1 MTWRRRTRR
10 KSSWASEVGKPVSRR
25 GGTAIQGN
33 APSVG
38 VDRLA
43 PHRSGGGKQVESG
56 SIAAPGTTTGAA
68 GSAAGEKGLKSN
80 AIGYASNVVIGV
92 ASTAPGYSLAATL
105 GFIVA
110 VPGVGLSAP
119 AVLIVSFIPMLF
131 IAFAYSYMN
140 RADPDCGTTFAWVTR
155 ALGPQLGW
163 LGGWAIIAADIIVMA
178 SLAQIAGIY
187 SFLLFGWQSAA
198 DTTWA
203 VTLVGVAWIAIMTWI
218 CVIGIE
224 LNATTQKWLLTAEIL
239 TLALFAVVA
248 LVKVAFTDVPTEVPV
263 SLQWLNPFHI
273 SSFNALID
281 GVLLGIFIYWG
292 WDSGVA
298 VNEES
303 QDRHTGPGKA
313 AVMST
318 ILLVLIYVVVSFAA
332 QAYGGEKLLT
342 DNADDVLSVLGT
354 KVFGSPLDKL
364 LIIAVLSSAAASTQT
379 TILPTART
387 SRSMARWGALPKV
400 FGNVSPRYQTPTVS
414 TIAMGVVSIIWYI
427 AVNELSQNVLGDSVT
442 AIGFMIAFYYG
453 ITGLACIVY
462 YRRAITRSVK
472 NFVVAGLLPLLG
484 FLSLAFVFVR
494 AYIDYGTKGYAQDY
508 NYTKPWHGIEI
519 PILIGIGGL
528 VLGIVLM
535 FIWWAANREFF
546 RRKLEVAK
554 PTALEEPPVQ
564 TAVAME

>member
-1 MTWRRRTRR
+1 
-10 KSSWASEVGKPVSRR
+10 
-25 GGTAIQGN
+25 
-33 APSVG
+33 
-38 VDRLA
+38 
-43 PHRSGGGKQVESG
+43 VESG
-56 SIAAPGTTTGAA
+56 SIAAGRAATEAA
-68 GSAAGEKGLKSN
+68 GSAPGDKGLKSN

-198 DTTWA
+198 DTAWA
-203 VTLVGVAWIAIMTWI
+203 VTLVGVVWIALMTWI

-224 LNATTQKWLLTAEIL
+224 LNATTQKWLLGAEIL

-303 QDRHTGPGKA
+303 EDRHTGPGRA

-318 ILLVLIYVVVSFAA
+318 ILLVLIYVIVSFAA
-332 QAYGGEKLLT
+332 QAYGGEKLLV
-342 DNADDVLSVLGT
+342 DNQDDVLSVLGN

-387 SRSMARWGALPKV
+387 SLSMARWGALPKT
-400 FGNVSPRYQTPTVS
+400 FGTVSPRWQTPTVS
-414 TIAMGVVSIIWYI
+414 TIVMGVVSIVWYI
-427 AVNELSQNVLGDSVT
+427 AVNQLSQNVLGDSVT

-462 YRRAITRSVK
+462 YRRAITRSAK
-472 NFVVAGLLPLLG
+472 NFVVAGLMPLLG
-484 FLSLAFVFVR
+484 FLSLTFVFVR

-528 VLGIVLM
+528 LLGVVLM
-535 FIWWAANREFF
+535 LIWWAGNRGFF
-546 RRKLEVAK
+546 RRKLEVAT

>member
-1 MTWRRRTRR
+1 VE
-10 KSSWASEVGKPVSRR
+10 SASIAPER
-25 GGTAIQGN
+25 GGA
-33 APSVG
+33 
-38 VDRLA
+38 
-43 PHRSGGGKQVESG
+43 
-56 SIAAPGTTTGAA
+56 AAPPD
-68 GSAAGEKGLKSN
+68 GSEPGGKGLKSG
-80 AIGYASNVVIGV
+80 AIGYVSNIVIGV

-110 VPGVGLSAP
+110 VPGIGLGAP
-119 AVLIVSFIPMLF
+119 AVLLVSFLPMLF

-155 ALGPQLGW
+155 GLGPQLGW
-163 LGGWAIIAADIIVMA
+163 VAGWAIVAADIIVMA

-198 DTTWA
+198 DSTVA
-203 VTLVGVAWIAIMTWI
+203 VTVVGVAWIALMTYI

-224 LNATTQKWLLTAEIL
+224 LNAKTQRWLLTAEIL

-248 LVKVAFTDVPTEVPV
+248 LVKVYVDSPAGSVDP
-263 SLQWLNPFHI
+263 SLTWLNPFHI
-273 SSFNALID
+273 SSFNAMID

-303 QDRHTGPGKA
+303 EDSATGPGKA
-313 AVMST
+313 AVVST

-387 SRSMARWGALPKV
+387 TLSMARWRALPKA
-400 FGNVSPRYQTPTVS
+400 FGQVSPRHQTPTVS
-414 TIAMGVVSIIWYI
+414 TIAMGAVS
-427 AVNELSQNVLGDSVT
+427 AVWFLGINLLSQNVLGDSVT
-442 AIGFMIAFYYG
+442 AIGFLIAFYYG

-462 YRRAITRSVK
+462 YRHAITRNAK
-472 NFVVAGLLPLLG
+472 AFFFAGVLPLLG
-484 FLSLAFVFVR
+484 FVTLAYVFVR
-494 AYIDYGTKGYAQDY
+494 AYVDYGTKGYAQDY
-508 NYTKPWHGIEI
+508 NYSPPWLGIEV
-519 PILIGIGGL
+519 PIWIGIGSL
-528 VLGIVLM
+528 VLGFVLM
-535 FIWWAANREFF
+535 VIAWASDKHGFF
-546 RRKLEVAK
+546 GRRPETA
-554 PTALEEPPVQ
+554 PADALERPPVT
-564 TAVAME
+564 TAIAPE

>member
-1 MTWRRRTRR
+1 
-10 KSSWASEVGKPVSRR
+10 
-25 GGTAIQGN
+25 
-33 APSVG
+33 
-38 VDRLA
+38 
-43 PHRSGGGKQVESG
+43 VESG
-56 SIAAPGTTTGAA
+56 SIAAPLPA
-68 GSAAGEKGLKSN
+68 GDDAPHASAHGEKGLKSD
-80 AIGYASNVVIGV
+80 AIGYVSNIVIGV

-119 AVLIVSFIPMLF
+119 AVLIVSFIPMLC

-140 RADPDCGTTFAWVTR
+140 RADPDCGTSFAWVTR
-155 ALGPQLGW
+155 AMGPQAGW
-163 LGGWAIIAADIIVMA
+163 LAGWAIIAADIIVMA

-187 SFLLFGWQSAA
+187 SFLLVGWQSAA
-198 DTTWA
+198 DTSWA
-203 VTLVGVAWIAIMTWI
+203 VTLVGVVWIAIMTWI

-224 LNATTQKWLLTAEIL
+224 LNAATQRWLLTAEIL

-248 LVKVAFTDVPTEVPV
+248 LIKVGFTDVPTAPGV
-263 SLQWLNPFHI
+263 SLSWLNPFHI
-273 SSFNALID
+273 SSFNALVD

-318 ILLVLIYVVVSFAA
+318 ILLVLIYVIVSFAA
-332 QAYGGEKLLT
+332 QAYGGEKLLV
-342 DNADDVLSVLGT
+342 DNADDVLSVLGSQ
-354 KVFGSPLDKL
+354 VFGSPLDKL

-387 SRSMARWGALPKV
+387 SLSMARWGALPKA
-400 FGNVSPRYQTPTVS
+400 FGNVSPRFQTPTVS
-414 TIAMGVVSIIWYI
+414 TISMGVVSIIWYI

-453 ITGLACIVY
+453 ITGLACAWY
-462 YRRAITRSVK
+462 YRKALFRSGR
-472 NFVVAGLLPLLG
+472 NFVLAGLLPLAG
-484 FLSLAFVFVR
+484 FAMLAFVFVR
-494 AYIDYGTKGYAQDY
+494 AYIDYGTKGYAEDY

-528 VLGIVLM
+528 LLGVVLM
-535 FIWWAANREFF
+535 VFCWFAYPRFF
-546 RRKLEVAK
+546 KRRSEVAR
-554 PTALEEPPVQ
+554 PTALEDPPVQ

>member
-1 MTWRRRTRR
+1 
-10 KSSWASEVGKPVSRR
+10 
-25 GGTAIQGN
+25 
-33 APSVG
+33 
-38 VDRLA
+38 
-43 PHRSGGGKQVESG
+43 VESG
-56 SIAAPGTTTGAA
+56 SFVETPGPGVDRPQ
-68 GSAAGEKGLKSN
+68 GSGHGEKGLKAN
-80 AIGYASNVVIGV
+80 AIGYASNIVIGV

-119 AVLIVSFIPMLF
+119 AVLLVSFIPMLF

-140 RADPDCGTTFAWVTR
+140 RADPDCGTTFAWTTR

-239 TLALFAVVA
+239 TLALFSVVA
-248 LVKVAFTDVPTEVPV
+248 LIKVGVTDVPTEVAPT
-263 SLQWLNPFHI
+263 LQWLNPFHI

-342 DNADDVLSVLGT
+342 DNADDVLSVLGN
-354 KVFGSPLDKL
+354 KVFGSPLDKI

-387 SRSMARWGALPKV
+387 SLSMARWGAIPKT
-400 FGNVSPRYQTPTVS
+400 FGTVSPRYMTPTVS
-414 TIAMGVVSIIWYI
+414 TISMGVVSIIWYI
-427 AVNELSQNVLGDSVT
+427 AVNQLSQNVLGDSVT

-462 YRRAITRSVK
+462 YRKAITRSAK
-472 NFVVAGLLPLLG
+472 NFVLAGLFPLIG
-484 FLSLAFVFVR
+484 FAMLTFVFVR

-508 NYTKPWHGIEI
+508 NYTPPWHGIEI

-528 VLGIVLM
+528 LLGVVLM
-535 FIWWAANREFF
+535 FIAWAYHRDFF
-546 RRKLEVAK
+546 RRKLEVAR
-554 PTALEEPPVQ
+554 PTALEEAPAE

>member
-1 MTWRRRTRR
+1 MNN
-10 KSSWASEVGKPVSRR
+10 G
-25 GGTAIQGN
+25 
-33 APSVG
+33 
-38 VDRLA
+38 L
-43 PHRSGGGKQVESG
+43 
-56 SIAAPGTTTGAA
+56 
-68 GSAAGEKGLKSN
+68 GSAAGDKGLKTG
-80 AIGYASNVVIGV
+80 AIGYVSNIVIGV

-119 AVLIVSFIPMLF
+119 AVLLVSFLPMLC

-140 RADPDCGTTFAWVTR
+140 RADPDCGTSFAWVTR

-163 LGGWAIIAADIIVMA
+163 LSGWAIIAADIIVMA

-187 SFLLFGWQSAA
+187 SFLLVGWQSAA
-198 DTTWA
+198 DTAWA
-203 VTLVGVAWIAIMTWI
+203 VTAVGVVWIAIMTWI

-224 LNATTQKWLLTAEIL
+224 LNAATQRWLLSAEIV

-248 LVKVAFTDVPTEVPV
+248 LVKVAVTDVPTEAAP
-263 SLQWLNPFHI
+263 SLDWLNPFHV
-273 SSFNALID
+273 SSFRALVD

-303 QDRHTGPGKA
+303 EDSHTGPGRA
-313 AVMST
+313 AVIST

-332 QAYGGEKLLT
+332 QAYGGEKLLI
-342 DNADDVLSVLGT
+342 DNSDDVLSVLGSQ
-354 KVFGSPLDKL
+354 VFGSPLDKL

-387 SRSMARWGALPKV
+387 SLSMARWGAIPKT
-400 FGNVSPRYQTPTVS
+400 FGTVSPRHLTPTVS
-414 TIAMGVVSIIWYI
+414 TIVMGSVSIVWYI
-427 AVNELSQNVLGDSVT
+427 LVNQLSQNVLGDSVT

-462 YRRAITRSVK
+462 YRKAIFRSAR
-472 NFVVAGLLPLLG
+472 NFVFAGLLPLLG
-484 FLSLAFVFVR
+484 FVSLAVVFYY
-494 AYIDYGTKGYAQDY
+494 AYEDYGLKGYAEDY

-528 VLGIVLM
+528 VLGLVLM
-535 FIWWAANREFF
+535 LISWVVYPRFF
-546 RRKLEVAK
+546 KRPWESAR
-554 PTALEEPPVQ
+554 PTALQEPPVE
-564 TAVAME
+564 TAVAMEPDHV

>member
-1 MTWRRRTRR
+1 MCARRPFDGQSAPPADGSTL
-10 KSSWASEVGKPVSRR
+10 AALPANRR
-25 GGTAIQGN
+25 GGGI
-33 APSVG
+33 
-38 VDRLA
+38 
-43 PHRSGGGKQVESG
+43 VERG
-56 SIAAPGTTTGAA
+56 SIAAQPAGVAPSD
-68 GSAAGEKGLKSN
+68 GSAAGGKGLKSN
-80 AIGYASNVVIGV
+80 AIGYVSNVVIGV

-119 AVLIVSFIPMLF
+119 AVLLVSFIPMLF
-131 IAFAYSYMN
+131 IAFAYNYMN
-140 RADPDCGTTFAWVTR
+140 RADPDCGTSFAWVTR
-155 ALGPQLGW
+155 SMGPQLGW
-163 LGGWAIIAADIIVMA
+163 LTGWAIIASDIIVMA

-187 SFLLFGWQSAA
+187 SFLLVGWQSAA

-203 VTLVGVAWIAIMTWI
+203 VTTVGVVWIAVMTWI

-224 LNATTQKWLLTAEIL
+224 LNAATQKWLLSAEIL

-248 LVKVAFTDVPTEVPV
+248 LVKVAFTDVPTEAGA
-263 SLQWLNPFHI
+263 SLNWLNPFHI
-273 SSFNALID
+273 SSFNAMID

-303 QDRHTGPGKA
+303 EDSHTGPGRA
-313 AVMST
+313 AVVST

-332 QAYGGEKLLT
+332 QAYGGQKELV
-342 DNADDVLSVLGT
+342 DNADDVLSVLGSQ
-354 KVFGSPLDKL
+354 VFPSPLDKL

-387 SRSMARWGALPKV
+387 SLSMARWGALPKT
-400 FGNVSPRYQTPTVS
+400 FGTVSPRWHTPTVS
-414 TIAMGVVSIIWYI
+414 TIAMGAVSAVWYL
-427 AVNELSQNVLGDSVT
+427 AVNQLSQNVLGDSVT

-453 ITGLACIVY
+453 ITGLASLVY
-462 YRRAITRSVK
+462 YRKAITRSAK
-472 NFVVAGLLPLLG
+472 SFVLAGLLPFLG
-484 FLSLAFVFVR
+484 FVALAFVFVR
-494 AYIDYGTKGYAQDY
+494 AYIDYGTKGYAADF

-528 VLGIVLM
+528 LAGVVLM
-535 FIWWAANREFF
+535 FVCWVAYPRFF
-546 RRKLEVAK
+546 RRRWEVAR
-554 PTALEEPPVQ
+554 PTALEEPPVS